1 MKCHDPH
8 EERDSSAATE
18 HLEQMLDDKEKNNQN
33 GQFSIVIA
41 CYLFHVSRITFIVRP
56 YKLSNA
62 RLFHTIYITVI

>member
-56 YKLSNA
+56 
-62 RLFHTIYITVI
+62 